1 MQAFTINTPRDISA
15 ALAAGQK
22 DGAKYIAGGTDL
34 MQLAKED
41 VETPRQLVDLA
52 GLLTRTITV
61 NTGADRPGTLRLG
74 ALATMSEV
82 AANPDVRANWPAI
95 SEALLLSA
103 SPQIRNMGTMGGNLL
118 QRTRCV
124 YFRDTGSACNKRAA
138 GSGCPAIRGD
148 HRMLGLVGVSESCIA
163 THPSDLPVALMAMDA
178 ALELLNPNGGKR
190 IVPLGEFYRLP
201 GATPQIENNLL
212 PGEIIAAVL
221 VPPSASAK
229 RSRYIKVRDRASYE
243 YALVSAAVALE
254 VQDGTV
260 REVRIALGGVGP
272 KPWRLPQVEA
282 ALHGR
287 PATDE
292 AFRAAAELASE
303 GAKPGTQNAFKV
315 TLMKRTVFRGLQLA
329 MA

>member
-41 VETPRQLVDLA
+41 VETPRQLVDLT

-61 NTGADRPGTLRLG
+61 NTGTERNGALRLG

-124 YFRDTGSACNKRAA
+124 YFRR
-138 GSGCPAIRGD
+138 
-148 HRMLGLVGVSESCIA
+148 V
-163 THPSDLPVALMAMDA
+163 
-178 ALELLNPNGGKR
+178 
-190 IVPLGEFYRLP
+190 RLP
-201 GATPQIENNLL
+201 RDPRRSPDARPGWRERVLHRHPPIRSARGA
-212 PGEIIAAVL
+212 
-221 VPPSASAK
+221 
-229 RSRYIKVRDRASYE
+229 
-243 YALVSAAVALE
+243 
-254 VQDGTV
+254 DGDG
-260 REVRIALGGVGP
+260 RLGGVAEP
-272 KPWRLPQVEA
+272 EWRQAGGA
-282 ALHGR
+282 AR
-287 PATDE
+287 
-292 AFRAAAELASE
+292 
-303 GAKPGTQNAFKV
+303 
-315 TLMKRTVFRGLQLA
+315 
-329 MA
+329 

>member
-1 MQAFTINTPRDISA
+1 MQAFTLTTPRDLTG
-15 ALAAGQK
+15 ALTAGQK

-34 MQLAKED
+34 MQLAKDD
-41 VETPRQLVDLA
+41 VETPRQLVDIA
-52 GLLTRTITV
+52 ALLSPAIT
-61 NTGADRPGTLRLG
+61 TTTTTGTLRLG
-74 ALATMSEV
+74 AMATMSDV
-82 AANPDVRANWPAI
+82 GAHPDVSRNWPAL

-118 QRTRCV
+118 QRTRCL
-124 YFRDTGSACNKRAA
+124 YFRDTGSPCNKRTP
-138 GSGCPAIRGD
+138 GTGCPAIRGE
-148 HRMLGLVGVSESCIA
+148 HRTLGLLGVNDHCIA

-178 ALELLNPNGGKR
+178 SVELLNPNGGKR

-212 PGEIIAAVL
+212 PGELISAIL

-229 RSRYIKVRDRASYE
+229 RSRYIKVRDRSSFE
-243 YALVSAAVALE
+243 FALVSAAVALDI
-254 VQDGTV
+254 QDGTI
-260 REVRIALGGVGP
+260 REVRIALGGVAP
-272 KPWRLPQVEA
+272 RPWRLPAVEA

-303 GAKPGTQNAFKV
+303 GAKPGPQNAFKV
-315 TLMKRTVFRGLQLA
+315 TLMKRAVFRGLQLA
-329 MA
+329 SAAA

>member
-1 MQAFTINTPRDISA
+1 
-15 ALAAGQK
+15 
-22 DGAKYIAGGTDL
+22 
-34 MQLAKED
+34 
-41 VETPRQLVDLA
+41 
-52 GLLTRTITV
+52 
-61 NTGADRPGTLRLG
+61 
-74 ALATMSEV
+74 
-82 AANPDVRANWPAI
+82 
-95 SEALLLSA
+95 
-103 SPQIRNMGTMGGNLL
+103 
-118 QRTRCV
+118 
-124 YFRDTGSACNKRAA
+124 
-138 GSGCPAIRGD
+138 
-148 HRMLGLVGVSESCIA
+148 VSESCIA

-229 RSRYIKVRDRASYE
+229 GSRYIKVRDRASYE

-282 ALHGR
+282 ALHGH
-287 PATDE
+287 PATDD

-303 GAKPGTQNAFKV
+303 GAKPGTANAFKV

>member
-1 MQAFTINTPRDISA
+1 
-15 ALAAGQK
+15 
-22 DGAKYIAGGTDL
+22 
-34 MQLAKED
+34 
-41 VETPRQLVDLA
+41 
-52 GLLTRTITV
+52 
-61 NTGADRPGTLRLG
+61 
-74 ALATMSEV
+74 
-82 AANPDVRANWPAI
+82 
-95 SEALLLSA
+95 
-103 SPQIRNMGTMGGNLL
+103 
-118 QRTRCV
+118 
-124 YFRDTGSACNKRAA
+124 
-138 GSGCPAIRGD
+138 
-148 HRMLGLVGVSESCIA
+148 
-163 THPSDLPVALMAMDA
+163 MAMDA
-178 ALELLNPNGGKR
+178 SVELLNPNGGKR
-190 IVPLGEFYRLP
+190 VVPLGEFYRLP

-282 ALHGR
+282 ALHGH
-287 PATDE
+287 PATDD
-292 AFRAAAELASE
+292 AFRTAAELASE
-303 GAKPGTQNAFKV
+303 GAKPGTANAFKI